1 MGDSTDTVFDE
12 ALQRVRRTAERYGR
26 REGVALQPDDAVRE
40 YVLRGLARNVVE
52 HGRPYCPCRE
62 VTGEAEQDRANI
74 CPCRTHTD
82 EIARMGECEC
92 GLYVAEDTVERE

>member
-1 MGDSTDTVFDE
+1 MTDCTDTAFHE
-12 ALQRVRRTAERYGR
+12 ALQRVTRAARRYGR
-26 REGVALQPDDAVRE
+26 RNGVALQPDDAVRE

-62 VTGEAEQDRANI
+62 VTGDSDRDRANI
-74 CPCRTHTD
+74 CPCRTHTE